1 MDASDESSDLS
12 TNSQCSV
19 LLADNQTGDEYSNP
33 EHVTSNGCSAES
45 AKYYY
50 AHAFTSPM
58 DWESQ
63 EINNS
68 HLQEKVML
76 LLIFVSEGHEFS
88 CSNSIQFVKL
98 ELNHQPQKN
107 LRRH

>member
-19 LLADNQTGDEYSNP
+19 LLADNQAGDDYSNP
-33 EHVTSNGCSAES
+33 EHVTSNACSAES
-45 AKYYY
+45 AKYYS

-58 DWESQ
+58 DWESHQ
-63 EINNS
+63 EVNNS
-68 HLQEKVML
+68 YLLEKVML

-88 CSNSIQFVKL
+88 CSNSIQY
-98 ELNHQPQKN
+98 
-107 LRRH
+107 